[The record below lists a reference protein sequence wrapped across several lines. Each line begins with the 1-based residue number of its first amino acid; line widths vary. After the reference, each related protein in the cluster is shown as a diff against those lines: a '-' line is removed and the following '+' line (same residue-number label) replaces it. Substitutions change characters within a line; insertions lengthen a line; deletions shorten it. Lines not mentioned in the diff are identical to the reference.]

1 MKQAQI
7 MILLVAMF
15 FLCAGG
21 PVALAADKPAPA
33 APTTAE
39 LQAELGQ
46 INLQYQLVQ
55 AQKENLAYKE
65 RDLITR
71 AKALQEALKK
81 LEPSKTPDSKAI
93 RK

>member
-1 MKQAQI
+1 MKQMQI
-7 MILLVAMF
+7 MILVIAAF
-15 FLCAGG
+15 FLLAGA
-21 PVALAADKPAPA
+21 PCVTAADKPAA
-33 APTTAE
+33 APTKE
-39 LQAELGQ
+39 QLQAELGQ
-46 INLQYQLVQ
+46 INLQYQLIQ

-65 RDLITR
+65 RDIVTR

>member
-15 FLCAGG
+15 FLCAGA
-21 PVALAADKPAPA
+21 PCAMAADKPAPA
-33 APTTAE
+33 PTKAE

-81 LEPSKTPDSKAI
+81 LEPTKTPDSKAI

>member
-1 MKQAQI
+1 MTKLQAALLI
-7 MILLVAMF
+7 MAF
-15 FLCAGG
+15 FLLPACC
-21 PVALAADKPAPA
+21 LAADARSK
-33 APTTAE
+33 E
-39 LQAELGQ
+39 QLQAELAQ

-65 RDLITR
+65 RDIVTR

>member
-15 FLCAGG
+15 FLCAGSQI
-21 PVALAADKPAPA
+21 ALAADKPAP

>member
-1 MKQAQI
+1 MKQMQI
-7 MILLVAMF
+7 MVLIIAAF
-15 FLCAGG
+15 FLLAGA
-21 PVALAADKPAPA
+21 PCVTAADKPAP

-65 RDLITR
+65 RDIVTR

-81 LEPSKTPDSKAI
+81 LEPTKTPDSKAI

>member
-1 MKQAQI
+1 MKQMQI
-7 MILLVAMF
+7 IILVIAAFFLVAGS
-15 FLCAGG
+15 A
-21 PVALAADKPAPA
+21 VALAADKPAP

-65 RDLITR
+65 RDLVTR

>member
-1 MKQAQI
+1 MHRIQAI
-7 MILLVAMF
+7 FLAIAAFFLVAGAP
-15 FLCAGG
+15 C
-21 PVALAADKPAPA
+21 VTAADKPAPA
-33 APTTAE
+33 PTKAE

-81 LEPSKTPDSKAI
+81 LEPTKTPDSKAK
-93 RK
+93 RP